1 MPLMLTKFLFDHC
14 ITHFRGYDGSWEILS
29 FVQIWYTNASS
40 YYFLMK
46 IKAFYSTSI
55 FKIVIRGSNGKI
67 DWIKKM
73 SPFFM
78 HQSLKSKRKSVLI
91 SLSLSSRFFEQL
103 IISSIHFHE
112 RPLAIALSTYLEKI
126 RPPGGGLGWGKAKFQ
141 LFFKSIFTQPVN
153 GRFFTTYLK

>member
-1 MPLMLTKFLFDHC
+1 MRNPEFCSNMIHQCFKLLFSYENQS
-14 ITHFRGYDGSWEILS
+14 ILLYKHFQNCNTGIERE
-29 FVQIWYTNASS
+29 N
-40 YYFLMK
+40 
-46 IKAFYSTSI
+46 
-55 FKIVIRGSNGKI
+55 RSNEKV
-67 DWIKKM
+67 

-112 RPLAIALSTYLEKI
+112 RPLAIALSTYFEKI